1 MLRHILAEPP
11 SSRSVDDL
19 RGDLLGAS
27 GTDRYTPTRSASPL
41 RYHGG
46 LGGGG
51 AREDAV
57 VLVDSLM
64 TRQALAEQNPHQ
76 HDPPPL
82 SMYDLLQ
89 LVDDVAAA

>member
-41 RYHGG
+41 RYRSS
-46 LGGGG
+46 LAGGG
-51 AREDAV
+51 ARADAG

-64 TRQALAEQNPHQ
+64 TREALAEQNPHQ
-76 HDPPPL
+76 HAPPPL
-82 SMYDLLQ
+82 SMHDLLQ
-89 LVDDVAAA
+89 LVDDVAAD